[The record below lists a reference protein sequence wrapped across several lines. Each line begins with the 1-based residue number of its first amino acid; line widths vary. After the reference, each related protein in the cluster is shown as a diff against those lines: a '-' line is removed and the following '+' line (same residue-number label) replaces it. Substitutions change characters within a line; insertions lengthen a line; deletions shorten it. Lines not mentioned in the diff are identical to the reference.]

1 MENTS
6 EKKDKRIHLSEI
18 KLESLKNLVTFY
30 LLINFIQSLISQPFT
45 YLFIHFI
52 QSLISLTVLFVSSDI
67 SQKLG
72 DLGMILTVQKRK
84 STLPFQLLI
93 STCRLLRTQ
102 RDYSRVMTLQG
113 KYLLTPV

>member
-18 KLESLKNLVTFY
+18 KLESLKNLVTFL
-30 LLINFIQSLISQPFT
+30 LLINL
-45 YLFIHFI
+45 I

-72 DLGMILTVQKRK
+72 DLGIILTVQKRK